1 MRGCISIFGRREA
14 RGGPPHPDCI
24 YRCNPA
30 SPRKRGE
37 ADTASP
43 KDQWLIIH
51 GLAVGKLFAPL
62 LVFLTSRDG
71 LVEQQEQPGACEAL
85 YSASVF
91 GACALRSLTAW
102 ALRVSAGMQAKCGAV
117 RMTRGD
123 DIVQLGQSCGR
134 SHSAIGRMSVKGPQA
149 SQRYS

>member
-1 MRGCISIFGRREA
+1 MA
-14 RGGPPHPDCI
+14 PD
-24 YRCNPA
+24 
-30 SPRKRGE
+30 
-37 ADTASP
+37 
-43 KDQWLIIH
+43 DQWLIIQ
-51 GLAVGKLFAPL
+51 GRAVGKLLAPL
-62 LVFLTSRDG
+62 FVFFISRDG
-71 LVEQQEQPGACEAL
+71 LVEQQEQLGACEAL

-117 RMTRGD
+117 RITRGD
-123 DIVQLGQSCGR
+123 EIAQLGQCCGR

>member
-1 MRGCISIFGRREA
+1 MRE
-14 RGGPPHPDCI
+14 
-24 YRCNPA
+24 Y
-30 SPRKRGE
+30 
-37 ADTASP
+37 
-43 KDQWLIIH
+43 QWLIIQ
-51 GLAVGKLFAPL
+51 GRAVGKLFAPL
-62 LVFLTSRDG
+62 FVFLTSRDG

-91 GACALRSLTAW
+91 GACALRSLTAC
-102 ALRVSAGMQAKCGAV
+102 AFRISAGMQAKCGAV

-123 DIVQLGQSCGR
+123 DTSQLGQFCGR